1 MAYTVRKVQS
11 LFQQHPRMQQQ
22 SWTWKVNCN
31 RHGETQFRI
40 LLNIEEIINQKLEK
54 KIEDIDLEPLLTSL
68 IADYIDEELDDIDI
82 EDDVL
87 TAIQDQFD

>member
-1 MAYTVRKVQS
+1 MKIKEKIGRIVRDAIKNYDFEEAIDNA
-11 LFQQHPRMQQQ
+11 LDA
-22 SWTWKVNCN
+22 
-31 RHGETQFRI
+31 I
-40 LLNIEEIINQKLEK
+40 DIEEIINQKLEK

>member
-1 MAYTVRKVQS
+1 MKIKEKIGRIVRDAIKNYDFEEAIDNALDEIDV
-11 LFQQHPRMQQQ
+11 
-22 SWTWKVNCN
+22 
-31 RHGETQFRI
+31 
-40 LLNIEEIINQKLEK
+40 EEIINQKLAK
-54 KIEDIDLEPLLTSL
+54 KIEDIDIEPLLTSL